1 MGNFMWLLIFVAILA
16 VYGIII
22 YNSLISKRNQVSNIE
37 AGIDVQLKRRYDLL
51 PNLVATANQY
61 LIHEREL
68 LEKITE
74 LRSKAKNA
82 KTQQEKFDLNAKI
95 SNLLPNIQL
104 MLEAYPEL
112 KANENLLYL
121 QESLSEVEEQISAA
135 RRAYNS
141 AVEIYNNAVE
151 MFPSN
156 LVASFIGFQKVKFFD
171 IPWTESKNHDV
182 GELFKR
188 S

>member
-1 MGNFMWLLIFVAILA
+1 MGNFIWLLIFVAILA
-16 VYGIII
+16 VYAIII

-51 PNLVATANQY
+51 PNLVAAANQY

-74 LRSKAKNA
+74 LRSKAKHA
-82 KTQQEKFDLNAKI
+82 TTQEQKFDLNAKI
-95 SNLLPNIQL
+95 SNLLPDVKL
-104 MLEAYPEL
+104 VFEAYPEL
-112 KANENLLYL
+112 KANENVLYL
-121 QESLSEVEEQISAA
+121 QESLNEVEEQILAA

-141 AVEIYNNAVE
+141 AVEVYNNAIE

-156 LVASFIGFQKVKFFD
+156 LVASFMKFQKARFFNVSQ
-171 IPWTESKNHDV
+171 TETKNHDV
-182 GELFKR
+182 KTLFKR
-188 S
+188 N